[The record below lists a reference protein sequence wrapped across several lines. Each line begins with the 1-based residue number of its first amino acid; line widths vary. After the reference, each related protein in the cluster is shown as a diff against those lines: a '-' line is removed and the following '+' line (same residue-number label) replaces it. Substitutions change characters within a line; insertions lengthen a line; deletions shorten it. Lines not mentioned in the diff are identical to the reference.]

1 MKMKIPRALLGSAV
15 FALTGAGARA
25 DIQPVRIELP
35 KYMGT
40 WRVIGCMENALE
52 DRFVDATES
61 YSLSNES
68 HLNVIFSWRDQSLSA
83 PRKSHEFRGRILDD
97 PSHAVW
103 KMKVFPLVSATYII
117 IDVGTNY
124 SWAAV
129 AHPSR
134 EFGWVLARGTSLPD
148 DTWTKILSRFG
159 ALGYDTSRFVKVAQ
173 PEAPSKLGA

>member
-1 MKMKIPRALLGSAV
+1 MKIPRALLGSAV
-15 FALTGAGARA
+15 FALTGTGAKA

-35 KYMGT
+35 RYMGT

-61 YSLSNES
+61 YSLSNEN
-68 HLNVIFSWRDQSLSA
+68 HLNVIFSWREQSLSA
-83 PRKSHEFRGRILDD
+83 PKKSHEFHGRILKD

-103 KMKVFPLVSATYII
+103 KMKVFPLVSATYIV

-134 EFGWVLARGTSLPD
+134 EFGWVLARGASLPD
-148 DTWTKILSRFG
+148 ETWTKILSRF
-159 ALGYDTSRFVKVAQ
+159 ATLGYDTSKFIKVPQ
-173 PEAPSKLGA
+173 TETPGRLGA